1 MCMSDELLREFVRDV
16 VSEIIRKC
24 GDKWCLYTTKK
35 DPKTGK
41 RRRLGT
47 HDTKQDA
54 YKQEYAIEKSK
65 ERS

>member
-1 MCMSDELLREFVRDV
+1 MSEDLLKEFIRDV
-16 VSEIIRKC
+16 LNEIIRKC
-24 GDKWCLYTTKK
+24 GNKWCLYTKEK

-41 RRRLGT
+41 RKRLGT

-65 ERS
+65 DRS